1 MNEHKQLSLV
11 GTPESRQGQT
21 TTPGLD
27 RYPALAEAGPIL
39 GMSGPA
45 LRKKFDRGDL
55 PRKFLLRVG
64 PRTLRVDIV
73 GLVKFLKGQAN
84 QLSA

>member
-1 MNEHKQLSLV
+1 MLV
-11 GTPESRQGQT
+11 GAQHPEGGGAKASSMD
-21 TTPGLD
+21 L
-27 RYPALAEAGPIL
+27 YPTLADAGKVL

-45 LRKKFDRGDL
+45 LRKKFERAQL

-64 PRTLRVDIV
+64 PRTLRVDLA
-73 GLVKFLKGQAN
+73 GLLGYLKRQAN

>member
-1 MNEHKQLSLV
+1 METRKAFSLI
-11 GTPESRQGQT
+11 GTQESRDKQAGSSE
-21 TTPGLD
+21 PD
-27 RYPALAEAGPIL
+27 RFPALAEAGTIL
-39 GMSGPA
+39 GLSGPA

-64 PRTLRVDIV
+64 PRTLRVDIT
-73 GLVKFLKGQAN
+73 GLVAFLKGQAS

>member
-1 MNEHKQLSLV
+1 MEDRKAFSLI
-11 GTPESRQGQT
+11 GTKEFGEKPAAMLGS
-21 TTPGLD
+21 D
-27 RYPALAEAGPIL
+27 RYPALAEAGLVL

-64 PRTLRVDIV
+64 PRTLRVDIS
-73 GLVKFLKGQAN
+73 GLVTFLKGQAS